1 VGLFYKYSPLA
12 NSIVKNNPLLKL
24 LSKLAWRKEKIVTRV
39 SFRHSVRRT
48 FNSAMWTG
56 GRLFQPKPLAEGG
69 GAHGLRPAEG
79 ASVAGGLSNRTVS
92 IHCQKKVVASFNCMM
107 HAHTMS

>member
-1 VGLFYKYSPLA
+1 
-12 NSIVKNNPLLKL
+12 
-24 LSKLAWRKEKIVTRV
+24 VTRV

-48 FNSAMWTG
+48 FNSAMWIG

-69 GAHGLRPAEG
+69 GAHGLWPEG

-92 IHCQKKVVASFNCMM
+92 SHCQKKVVVASFNCMIQ
-107 HAHTMS
+107 AHTLSSRYTRAVISASSACILAV